1 MREDLSNNTEGRVI
15 MKKICVVLS
24 LLFTLTLV
32 GCGNDSTEKKDNQ
45 QGTTT
50 ENNEKVTD
58 NTDDADKD
66 KDITDKDKTTTENS
80 DSTDKINVG
89 DLKDGTYEGKSDP
102 WDYGQESAT
111 VTIKDGKITDIVLKR
126 LTKDGAEVNYDEWTG
141 TEVDGKVRPNLKQFK
156 EDMAKKMIEA
166 QSYDVD
172 TIATATVTTGNW
184 KVAVQRALEKAK

>member
-1 MREDLSNNTEGRVI
+1 M
-15 MKKICVVLS
+15 MKKICVALSLVLS
-24 LLFTLTLV
+24 LSLF

-50 ENNEKVTD
+50 ENSDKVTD
-58 NTDDADKD
+58 TTDKE
-66 KDITDKDKTTTENS
+66 KDITESGDTNKDV
-80 DSTDKINVG
+80 TDN
-89 DLKDGTYEGKSDP
+89 LKDGTYEATADP

-126 LTKDGAEVNYDEWTG
+126 LTKDGKEVNYDEWTG
-141 TEVDGKVRPNLKQFK
+141 AEVEGKVRPNLKQFR
-156 EDMAKKMIEA
+156 EDMAKEMIEA

-172 TIATATVTTGNW
+172 TIATATVSTGNW